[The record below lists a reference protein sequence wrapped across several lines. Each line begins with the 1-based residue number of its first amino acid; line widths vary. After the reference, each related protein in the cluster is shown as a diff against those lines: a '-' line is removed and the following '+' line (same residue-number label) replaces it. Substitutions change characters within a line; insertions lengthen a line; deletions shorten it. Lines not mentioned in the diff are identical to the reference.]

1 VRDGRFFWLLF
12 LVVIVGVF
20 VGGGLGGPWPE
31 FLSGGWFVA
40 VFLTRRIWIP
50 RWVRLV
56 AGSRWGAWVDPVG
69 HFVGPERHAA
79 LLDGFA
85 IIGLFLGA
93 LMLAFGIREA
103 LGGTG
108 FD

>member
-1 VRDGRFFWLLF
+1 MRDGRFFWLLF

-40 VFLTRRIWIP
+40 VFLTRGIWIP

-56 AGSRWGAWVDPVG
+56 AESRWGAWFDPLG
-69 HFVGPERHAA
+69 DYLGPERHAA

-85 IIGLFLGA
+85 IVALFLGV
-93 LMLAFGIREA
+93 LMLALGIREA
-103 LGGTG
+103 FGGTE